1 MANSTGSSE
10 KEAAQWTWKDLFVC
24 SSGSRAVVKTGR
36 QAVFCRVPCCFSVE
50 GLWSALG
57 IRIPLCPLSAVILA
71 LGFSRKAFSN
81 CPNDLNCPGGEAL
94 QLTAAQDPRLLC
106 WNQPMKSICCRQL
119 FLSTLIQE
127 LIHHSSPLSWG
138 CKLYP
143 EAGKMCRSTS
153 ISDLSSLWHTI
164 FLIAMLTRFTSR
176 WYPGRMV
183 PEKNWWT
190 LTHWRWY

>member
-1 MANSTGSSE
+1 MANSTGSSV
-10 KEAAQWTWKDLFVC
+10 KEAAQWTWTDLFVC

-71 LGFSRKAFSN
+71 LGFSRKAFSSVLL
-81 CPNDLNCPGGEAL
+81 DLNPPWWRG
-94 QLTAAQDPRLLC
+94 TATHSSSGPCLLC

-127 LIHHSSPLSWG
+127 LIHHSSPSPGG

-143 EAGKMCRSTS
+143 EAGN
-153 ISDLSSLWHTI
+153 
-164 FLIAMLTRFTSR
+164 
-176 WYPGRMV
+176 V
-183 PEKNWWT
+183 
-190 LTHWRWY
+190 